1 MISIDS
7 TLLNNVNKENILNDL
22 NNNSL
27 KLLELL
33 HVNHDA
39 LHTITVGA
47 VKDKTEQSEQY
58 VQISIKVDEL
68 NKVAHGMASLA
79 SIIALNPS
87 FKPEKTN

>member
-1 MISIDS
+1 MTGIDS
-7 TLLNNVNKENILNDL
+7 TLLNNVNKENILNNL

-33 HVNHDA
+33 HVNHDT

-47 VKDKTEQSEQY
+47 VKDKTEQY

-68 NKVAHGMASLA
+68 NKIAQGMASLA

-87 FKPEKTN
+87 FKPEKFN

>member
-1 MISIDS
+1 MTGIDS
-7 TLLNNVNKENILNDL
+7 TLLNSENKEKVENSLNDS
-22 NNNSL
+22 SL

-39 LHTITVGA
+39 LYTITSGA
-47 VKDKTEQSEQY
+47 GEDKTEQSEQY

-68 NKVAHGMASLA
+68 NKVAQGMASLA